1 MIRTWLHAP
10 CCLLLALF
18 AGTASAE
25 PIKIGV
31 VGVTAFAPVYVAQE
45 RGYFAAEGVPAELVY
60 FDAAAPVAVA
70 TVSGDL
76 DFGVAAVTAAF
87 YNLAGQG
94 ALKIIAGA
102 AHEQAGFHIQAFMV
116 SKAAFDGGLKSIK
129 DVANHSYG
137 VTTRGAPPVYVLGGI
152 LAGKFGFDFR
162 TIKILSLQSIPNI
175 DTALEGGAADF
186 TAVSLLPGMVPLIDR
201 GDIKLLAWVGDVAPW
216 QFGLVFTGTKTAD
229 GRRDTVERFLR
240 AYRRGARDYHDAMTG
255 ADGKPKSG
263 PQADAMVDILAK
275 YTKQKPAD
283 AKLSIPYIDPDG
295 RLDVADIL
303 HQVQFY
309 QSQGLVKDAVDG
321 SSLIDRRYVI
331 PLSGP

>member
-1 MIRTWLHAP
+1 MPSSRRA
-10 CCLLLALF
+10 CFALLLALL
-18 AGTASAE
+18 AAPAMAE

-45 RGYFAAEGVPAELVY
+45 RGYFAAEGVPAQLIF

-94 ALKIIAGA
+94 ELKLIAGA
-102 AHEQAGFHIQAFMV
+102 AHEHPGFRIQAFLA

-152 LAGKFGFDFR
+152 LAETYGFDFKS
-162 TIKILSLQSIPNI
+162 IKVLSLQTIPNI
-175 DTALEGGAADF
+175 NTALEGGRADF

-216 QFGLVFTGTKTAD
+216 QFGIVFTGTKSAD
-229 GRRDTVERFLR
+229 TRHDTVERFLR
-240 AYRRGARDYHDAMTG
+240 AYRHGARDYHDAVTGPDGKLKGG
-255 ADGKPKSG
+255 AD
-263 PQADAMVDILAK
+263 ADAMIDILAK
-275 YTKQKPAD
+275 YTKQTPAD
-283 AKLSIPYIDPDG
+283 AKLGIPYVDPEG
-295 RLDVADIL
+295 KLDVTDIL
-303 HQVQFY
+303 RQVHFY
-309 QSQGLVKDAVDG
+309 QSQGLVKEQVDG
-321 SSLIDRRYVI
+321 PSLIDRRYVI
-331 PLSGP
+331 PLSGS